1 MRQRTIATDRC
12 GHLIQTVEQI
22 SNKLGATK
30 HLTLNPPGTLSHLAR
45 TKGTESSCK
54 YTDKRRNKQTKT
66 RWNELSKYYE

>member
-30 HLTLNPPGTLSHLAR
+30 HLTLNPPR
-45 TKGTESSCK
+45 
-54 YTDKRRNKQTKT
+54 YTIAFSTNKRHR
-66 RWNELSKYYE
+66 ELV